1 MCRFL
6 HFLTVYIIKGTT
18 AGHIIGLTWKFIL
31 PHLSKTRIKIF
42 RSYHLLS
49 VTMETRGTPFQNACF
64 DFNKYLWGVKFTQQP
79 DCNTEQKKVLSYH
92 FLPIS
97 IKKILSEAPMGVWFS
112 HFRGATGAKIK
123 KLFEKKVKAL
133 SHNRINCIKVV
144 LKSHV
149 YIIQL

>member
-6 HFLTVYIIKGTT
+6 HFLTAYIIKGST
-18 AGHIIGLTWKFIL
+18 AGHITGLTWKSIL
-31 PHLSKTRIKIF
+31 PHLSKIKIKILG
-42 RSYHLLS
+42 SYHLLC

-92 FLPIS
+92 SSANIY
-97 IKKILSEAPMGVWFS
+97 KKYYQRPQWGFDLVIL
-112 HFRGATGAKIK
+112 GAQWGQ
-123 KLFEKKVKAL
+123 KLRNYLKKVKAL
-133 SHNRINCIKVV
+133 LHNRINCIKVV

-149 YIIQL
+149 YIIKL